1 MNTDKPE
8 NKLEAG
14 RAKIVRCSVLLGGR
28 IKMLE
33 DKNIYV
39 FLLTLLW

>member
-14 RAKIVRCSVLLGGR
+14 RAKFRCSVLLGGR
-28 IKMLE
+28 IKTVK
-33 DKNIYV
+33 DKNVYV
-39 FLLTLLW
+39 FLLTLL